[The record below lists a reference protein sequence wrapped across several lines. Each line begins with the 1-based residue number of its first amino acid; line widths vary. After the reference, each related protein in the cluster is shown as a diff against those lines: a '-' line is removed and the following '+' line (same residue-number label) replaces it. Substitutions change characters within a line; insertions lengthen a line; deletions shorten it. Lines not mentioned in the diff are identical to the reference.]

1 MELHILQ
8 RTHIQ
13 VTNKKTIITISPF
26 REDSEKGLK
35 ALSLCSNLHKNTD
48 FYCVHKNFVTNT
60 DLAAEQVKISNSFDP
75 GEYDVCVQSVD
86 PIFINKVNCPTVA
99 FYEPQTEH
107 QRTFNSQLSL
117 PDFIAVNSNVQ
128 KNILPEEIAGKAYVV
143 SPSIG
148 GSFDVSKEA
157 AAKKGSALM
166 GDFGFYVPFIGETAN
181 LEKVLTAYF
190 HEFAGHE
197 PVSLAL
203 LALDRNT
210 FEKSISNVKN
220 NLGIYKEDMYPSI
233 KGYSNIDDMHRE
245 SNCCIDMCSSYQ
257 VQLQTIIGFRY
268 ANPAIIMKGSSLDEW
283 CEDGFVYKTESYS
296 DIPRFNESEALELY
310 SGREECLFPISSSL
324 AKTMREIFEN
334 RWDFMEK
341 QKIIYSDT
349 EKAFGKEK
357 FTSSIREIP
366 CFQ

>member
-35 ALSLCSNLHKNTD
+35 SISLCSNLHKNTD
-48 FYCVHKNFVTNT
+48 FYCVHKNFSTET
-60 DLAAEQVKISNSFDP
+60 TAEPVKVSNSFDH
-75 GEYDVCVQSVD
+75 GEYDVCVQNVD
-86 PIFINKVNCPTVA
+86 PVFINKVSCPTVA

-117 PDFIAVNSNVQ
+117 ADFIAVNSNVQ
-128 KNILPEEIAGKAYVV
+128 KNILPKEIVGKAHVV
-143 SPSIG
+143 SPSIPP
-148 GSFDVSKEA
+148 SLNTEKVPP
-157 AAKKGSALM
+157 LM
-166 GDFGFYVPFIGETAN
+166 GDFGFYIPFMGETAN
-181 LEKVLTAYF
+181 LEKILAAYF
-190 HEFAGHE
+190 HEFAAHE
-197 PVSLAL
+197 PVYLSL
-203 LALDRNT
+203 LATERPM
-210 FEKSISNVKN
+210 FEKFITKVKK
-220 NLGIYKEDMYPSI
+220 NLGIYKEDLYPSI
-233 KGYSNIDDMHRE
+233 KGYSNMDDMHKE
-245 SNCCIDMCSSYQ
+245 ANCCIDMCSSYQ
-257 VQLQTIIGFRY
+257 IQLQTLVGFRY

-283 CEDGFVYKTESYS
+283 CEDGFAYKTESYS
-296 DIPRFNESEALELY
+296 DIPTFKENEALELY

-341 QKIIYSDT
+341 QNIIHSDT
-349 EKAFGKEK
+349 EKEFGEEK
-357 FTSSIREIP
+357 FASSIREIP

>member
-26 REDSEKGLK
+26 REDFEKGLK
-35 ALSLCSNLHKNTD
+35 SLSLCSNLHKSTD
-48 FYCVHKNFVTNT
+48 FYCVHKNFTTNT
-60 DLAAEQVKISNSFDP
+60 DPTAEQVKISNSFDP
-75 GEYDVCVQSVD
+75 GEYDVCVQNVD
-86 PIFINKVNCPTVA
+86 PLFINKVNCPTVA

-117 PDFIAVNSNVQ
+117 PDFIAVNSNLQ
-128 KNILPEEIAGKAYVV
+128 KSILPEEITGKAYVV
-143 SPSIG
+143 SPSVPIALG
-148 GSFDVSKEA
+148 VSELAELKA
-157 AAKKGSALM
+157 GTIM
-166 GDFGFYVPFIGETAN
+166 GDFGFYVPFLGETAN
-181 LEKVLTAYF
+181 LEKILTAYF

-197 PVSLAL
+197 PVHLSL
-203 LALDRNT
+203 LAGDRST
-210 FEKSISNVKN
+210 FEESIAKIKN
-220 NLGIYKEDMYPSI
+220 NLGIYKEDRYPSI

-257 VQLQTIIGFRY
+257 VQLQTLIGFRY

-296 DIPRFNESEALELY
+296 DIPIFNKSEALELY

-341 QKIIYSDT
+341 QKIVYSDT
-349 EKAFGKEK
+349 EKEFGEEK